1 MKFHGHTIRFENF
14 TKDLA
19 TCSTK
24 SQQMTKHGRKFTI
37 KWKTARLIPEKFIH
51 KLDM

>member
-19 TCSTK
+19 MCITK
-24 SQQMTKHGRKFTI
+24 SQQMTKHGRKFSNKLETEQ
-37 KWKTARLIPEKFIH
+37 LIPGKFIH
-51 KLDM
+51 KLDI